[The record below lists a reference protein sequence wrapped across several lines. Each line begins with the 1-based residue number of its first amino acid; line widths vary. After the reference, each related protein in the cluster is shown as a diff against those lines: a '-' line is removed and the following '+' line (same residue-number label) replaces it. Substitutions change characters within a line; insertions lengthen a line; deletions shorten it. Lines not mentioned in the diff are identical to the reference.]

1 MKFGLRDLRQAM
13 AAVGDIS
20 VEEIT
25 AAFVK
30 ANTAMEALR
39 AEYGWWTALRES
51 GAVMTSGD
59 HDRLAA
65 AIDAVLEGRQRKGG
79 DPRGES

>member
-1 MKFGLRDLRQAM
+1 M

-30 ANTAMEALR
+30 ANTAMDALR

-51 GAVMTSGD
+51 GAVMTSED

-65 AIDAVLEGRQRKGG
+65 AIDAVLEGTRKGA
-79 DPRGES
+79 GEGKS